1 MSVVHDSVVVGVDGS
16 PASAAA
22 LTWAVR
28 YAAVESRAL
37 TVVHACGFPGAMPD
51 FEDIIASERGLR
63 SVGRTIAAEAECDAR
78 VLEPLVA
85 VRTVVVMGNAAP
97 VLVEASETA
106 ALVVVGARGRGAL
119 ASMLLGSVS
128 SQVTREAQ
136 CPVVVVRAPA
146 GRAGVPDADASS
158 EAGRRPVV
166 VGVDGTAASSA
177 AVEFA
182 FHRAAMERLPL
193 TVLHANWDLRTRVS
207 TVADV
212 MSYAE
217 RVNLDEEQELLV
229 AETVAGLCERYP
241 DVAVT
246 ERYRRGEPVRQLVE
260 ASREASLVVVGSR
273 GRRLLSR
280 ALSGSVSRAVA
291 ERAACPVAVARP

>member
-1 MSVVHDSVVVGVDGS
+1 MDMSVVHDSVVVGVDGS
-16 PASAAA
+16 PAGAAA
-22 LTWAVR
+22 LSWAAR

-85 VRTVVVMGNAAP
+85 MRTMVVMGNAAP

-136 CPVVVVRAPA
+136 CPVVVVR
-146 GRAGVPDADASS
+146 DDAS
-158 EAGRRPVV
+158 EAVRGPVV

-182 FHRAAMERLPL
+182 FHRAAMERRPL
-193 TVLHANWDLRTRVS
+193 TVLHASWDLRTRVS
-207 TVADV
+207 AVPDLS
-212 MSYAE
+212 SYAE
-217 RVNLDEEQELLV
+217 RV

>member
-16 PASAAA
+16 PAGAAA
-22 LTWAVR
+22 LSWAAR

-78 VLEPLVA
+78 ALEPLVA
-85 VRTVVVMGNAAP
+85 VRTMVVMGNAAP

-136 CPVVVVRAPA
+136 CPVVVVR
-146 GRAGVPDADASS
+146 DDAS
-158 EAGRRPVV
+158 EAVRGPVV

-182 FHRAAMERLPL
+182 FHRAAMERRPL
-193 TVLHANWDLRTRVS
+193 TVLHASWDLRTRVS
-207 TVADV
+207 AVPDLS
-212 MSYAE
+212 SYAE
-217 RVNLDEEQELLV
+217 RV

>member
-16 PASAAA
+16 PAGAAA
-22 LTWAVR
+22 LSWAAR

-78 VLEPLVA
+78 ALEPLVA
-85 VRTVVVMGNAAP
+85 MRTMVVMGNAAP

-136 CPVVVVRAPA
+136 CPVVVVR
-146 GRAGVPDADASS
+146 DDAS
-158 EAGRRPVV
+158 EAVRGPVV

-182 FHRAAMERLPL
+182 FHRAAMERRPL
-193 TVLHANWDLRTRVS
+193 TVLHASWDLRTRVS
-207 TVADV
+207 AVPDLS
-212 MSYAE
+212 SYAE
-217 RVNLDEEQELLV
+217 RV

>member
-16 PASAAA
+16 PAGAAA
-22 LTWAVR
+22 LSWAAR

-78 VLEPLVA
+78 ALEPLVA
-85 VRTVVVMGNAAP
+85 MRTVVVMGNAAP

-136 CPVVVVRAPA
+136 CPVVVVRD
-146 GRAGVPDADASS
+146 DAS
-158 EAGRRPVV
+158 EAGPGPVV

-182 FHRAAMERLPL
+182 FHRAAMERRPL
-193 TVLHANWDLRTRVS
+193 TVLHASWDLRTRVS
-207 TVADV
+207 AVPDLT
-212 MSYAE
+212 SYAE
-217 RVNLDEEQELLV
+217 RV

>member
-16 PASAAA
+16 PAGAAA

-78 VLEPLVA
+78 ALEPLVA
-85 VRTVVVMGNAAP
+85 VHTMVVMGNAAP
-97 VLVEASETA
+97 VLVEASEKA
-106 ALVVVGARGRGAL
+106 ALVVVGARGQGAL

-128 SQVTREAQ
+128 SQVTREAL

-146 GRAGVPDADASS
+146 GRAGVPDDAF
-158 EAGRRPVV
+158 ENVRRPVV

-182 FHRAAMERLPL
+182 FHRAAMERRPL
-193 TVLHANWDLRTRVS
+193 TVLHASWDLRTRVAA
-207 TVADV
+207 VADV

-217 RVNLDEEQELLV
+217 HV
-229 AETVAGLCERYP
+229 AETVAELCERYP